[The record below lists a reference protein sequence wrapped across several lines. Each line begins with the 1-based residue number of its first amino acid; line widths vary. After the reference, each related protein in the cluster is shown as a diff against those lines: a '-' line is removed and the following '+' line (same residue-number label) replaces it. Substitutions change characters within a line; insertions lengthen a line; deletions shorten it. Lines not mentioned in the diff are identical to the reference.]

1 MKLIYQLLYLVYCF
15 LFFRCREKGFEEE
28 RNKNK
33 DGNSRGFY
41 NKLVTVERDWDDEIL
56 GFDLVFVG

>member
-1 MKLIYQLLYLVYCF
+1 MLLYLIET
-15 LFFRCREKGFEEE
+15 CREKGFEEE

-56 GFDLVFVG
+56 GFDLAFVG